1 MQATPASRHWAPAST
16 HVDQDEAQ
24 PGSCNGQGKF
34 ETWKVKNGDGKMTP
48 IDTWKTELNG
58 FLAPLIAG
66 ARHDSPPP
74 GSWIPGK
81 GWVESLDLAADG
93 EWGVPKSGR

>member
-1 MQATPASRHWAPAST
+1 MRELLREFVETAQALTDST
-16 HVDQDEAQ
+16 FPEAM
-24 PGSCNGQGKF
+24 
-34 ETWKVKNGDGKMTP
+34 D
-48 IDTWKTELNG
+48 ELNG

-93 EWGVPKSGR
+93 EWGVHKSGR